1 MFQDRTDD
9 RDVEF
14 TELRR
19 QPVNVAVEY
28 FRLRL
33 EQAMAQ
39 PVGVLPALDFGPV
52 FLGPARA
59 VAGIEFVFERKKR
72 LLGAVALIERD
83 HPRRAPLFG
92 LETEEAGRSA
102 DIEDRFSRDVYAADI
117 IIETTAQVPVRPDQA
132 EARQLHR
139 MIKETVLGALHVTR
153 RCEKRR
159 IPGRVA
165 HAKCGGDFR
174 AHQIRASIVT
184 IEMTRP

>member
-1 MFQDRTDD
+1 MFQDGTDD

-28 FRLRL
+28 FRPRV

-39 PVGVLPALDFGPV
+39 PVGVLPALDFRPI

-92 LETEEAGRSA
+92 LEAEETRRGPY
-102 DIEDRFSRDVYAADI
+102 IEDRFPRDVSPADV
-117 IIETTAQVPVRPDQA
+117 IIETTAQVPVRRDQP

-139 MIKETVLGALHVTR
+139 VIKETVLGALHVTR
-153 RCEKRR
+153 RCE
-159 IPGRVA
+159 
-165 HAKCGGDFR
+165 
-174 AHQIRASIVT
+174 
-184 IEMTRP
+184 